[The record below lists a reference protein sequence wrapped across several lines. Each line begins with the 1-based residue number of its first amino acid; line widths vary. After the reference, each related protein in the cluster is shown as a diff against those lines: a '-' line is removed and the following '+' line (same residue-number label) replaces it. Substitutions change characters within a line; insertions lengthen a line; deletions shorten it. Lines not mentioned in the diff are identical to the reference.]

1 MYARVVR
8 IEISADKVEQA
19 AAGIKQ
25 NAANLKNAPG
35 FQHAEWIHDAE
46 SSTIISVVVFDSQAN
61 ADAAW
66 ETIGKVAMERIKAM
80 GGTPTRGGGE
90 VIHHLSS

>member
-1 MYARVVR
+1 MYARVIR
-8 IEISADKVEQA
+8 FDIPADQIEQA

-25 NAANLKNAPG
+25 GAANLKSAPG
-35 FQHAEWIHDAE
+35 FQHAEWIYDPA
-46 SSTIISVVVFDSQAN
+46 SSAITSVVVYDSEAN

-66 ETIGKVAMERIKAM
+66 ETLGRAAMEWIKAM

-90 VIHHLSS
+90 VIHHI

>member
-1 MYARVVR
+1 MYARVIR
-8 IEISADKVEQA
+8 IEMPVDKVDEA

-25 NAANLKNAPG
+25 GSANLKNAAG

-46 SSTIISVVVFDSQAN
+46 NSTIISVVVFDSESN

-66 ETIGKVAMERIKAM
+66 ETLGKAAMERMKAL

-90 VIHHLSS
+90 VIHHL